1 MENSPGMKHGWLM
14 LTGVCA
20 VVSGIVLFCVVGRRV
35 HPAFCGPKTGSTR
48 PNPFWP
54 KNVSNGPALS
64 GTLLPWPPPVLSPE
78 VFNTLKKQDA
88 LAMSILN
95 EADQIKVPLSPGQV
109 NEIEASQ
116 HQLSRQIFFVIGEME
131 QVQSIKDANS
141 FRDLSRA
148 IKDQTQIVIYTHKTV
163 ITKKPCISTPGNRF
177 SRAFWWPAGSG
188 LDQMTFPQIPVR
200 IFEFEEPPSKGRFP
214 VMSPK
219 GDPAMADQATDL
231 PLLYWP
237 QGGIS
242 PDQER
247 QCGPDR
253 GAAWRYPP
261 EAVPHPFVPPSKT
274 GSARKPSP
282 I

>member
-1 MENSPGMKHGWLM
+1 MKHGWLM

-20 VVSGIVLFCVVGRRV
+20 VVSGIVLFCVVAGGYTSLLR
-35 HPAFCGPKTGSTR
+35 A
-48 PNPFWP
+48 
-54 KNVSNGPALS
+54 KNRINTAKSLLAQECIKRS
-64 GTLLPWPPPVLSPE
+64 GLVRDLVAMAAPVLSPE

-148 IKDQTQIVIYTHKTV
+148 IKDQTQIVIYT
-163 ITKKPCISTPGNRF
+163 TKRYNKEAVYFNTRKQVFPGFLVARWF
-177 SRAFWWPAGSG
+177 G

-200 IFEFEEPPSKGRFP
+200 IFEFEEPPSK
-214 VMSPK
+214 
-219 GDPAMADQATDL
+219 D
-231 PLLYWP
+231 
-237 QGGIS
+237 
-242 PDQER
+242 
-247 QCGPDR
+247 
-253 GAAWRYPP
+253 
-261 EAVPHPFVPPSKT
+261 
-274 GSARKPSP
+274 GSLS
-282 I
+282 